1 MSATINNTFWAV
13 FYGSTLGTLTV
24 YLITSIID
32 DYRNKKNY
40 SNMQLLMEEWED
52 LQDQQNTRINDK
64 RPPFLVSLLGR
75 GVFVSKNGL

>member
-1 MSATINNTFWAV
+1 MSEIVNNTFWAV

-24 YLITSIID
+24 YLITSLLD
-32 DYRNKKNY
+32 EYRSNKHRKEIE
-40 SNMQLLMEEWED
+40 LLMEEWED
-52 LQDQQNTRINDK
+52 LEDQQNARINDK